1 MSELVGPKGPCPD
14 CGSSDGLGTYDDGH
28 TFCFSCSKNTLF
40 TNGTVLDKGEPK
52 KKHDMI
58 EPQDVEIRF
67 ISHRKLYE
75 ETCKTFGYGFATFK
89 GTIVQ
94 VAPYYDEQKVL
105 VAQKLRW
112 PDKTFTVLGD
122 INKARP
128 FGAQAWPPT
137 GKKIVVT
144 EGEIDALS
152 MSQAQGNNWPVVSI
166 ACGAGGQIKKYFA
179 THRDYFAGY
188 QEVILMFDSDP
199 VGQRAAVEAA
209 EVLALPYGRV
219 LIAELPLKDPNEMLV
234 AGRVEE
240 LVNAMWRAKKYRPG
254 GFVDISEIADKI
266 REGPIHGEPWPWPQL
281 TLSTF
286 GRRPGE
292 IYTLGA
298 GTGIGKTSTWL
309 QVGAEIIRSGRKC
322 GFILHENSPR
332 DGGLRIA
339 SAYAGKP
346 FFAPDGSWTQE
357 QLNDSLNALSGKCL
371 LMDTAGSDWDS
382 TEAMIRYWAQAED
395 CTNIVLDHLSA
406 YSAEEDDDRK
416 LLDKVMSRLS
426 KLTQELQLCVYLIT
440 HLKRPMGASHEEG
453 GRVRLDQFRGSNAI
467 AMWSNF
473 AFGLERD
480 QQAGDK
486 QDQMLS
492 TLRVLKDRNTGRG
505 TGDTIEMRYHPELAR
520 LLEASDL
527 HGFKNLVTATSPAFS
542 GPAAVS
548 KEDY

>member
-1 MSELVGPKGPCPD
+1 MSELVGPKTQCPD

-28 TFCFSCSKNTLF
+28 TFCFSCTKNTPSP
-40 TNGTVLDKGEPK
+40 NGDTAEKAPSGDK

-58 EPQDVEIRF
+58 PPPEVEVR
-67 ISHRKLYE
+67 HLDKRKLYE
-75 ETCKTFGYGFATFK
+75 ETCRKFGYGVATYK

-94 VAPYYDEQKVL
+94 VAPYYDASRTL

-112 PDKTFTVLGD
+112 PDKTFTILGD
-122 INKARP
+122 IKKALP

-137 GKKIVVT
+137 GRKIVVT

-179 THRDYFAGY
+179 EQREYFAGY
-188 QEVILMFDSDP
+188 QEIVLMFDNDP

-209 EVLALPYGRV
+209 EALALPYGRV
-219 LIAELPLKDPNEMLV
+219 TIAQLELKDASEMLV
-234 AGRVEE
+234 AGRAED
-240 LVNAMWRAKKYRPG
+240 LLNAMWRAKPYRPG
-254 GFVDISEIADKI
+254 GFVDIGEILDKI
-266 REGPIHGEPWPWPQL
+266 KAGPIAGEPWPWPAL
-281 TLSTF
+281 TVSTF

-298 GTGIGKTSTWL
+298 GTGIGKTSTWI
-309 QVGAEIIRSGRKC
+309 QVAAEIIRAGKKV
-322 GFILHENSPR
+322 GFILWENSDR
-332 DGGLRIA
+332 DAGLRIA

-346 FFAPDGSWTQE
+346 FFAPDGSWTQGE
-357 QLNDSLNALSGKCL
+357 LDGALESLVGKTL
-371 LMDTAGSDWDS
+371 LFDTAGADWDS
-382 TEAMIRYWAQAED
+382 TAAMIRYWAQAED
-395 CTNIVLDHLSA
+395 CTHIVLDHLSA
-406 YSAEEDDDRK
+406 YSAEEEDDRK
-416 LLDKVMSRLS
+416 VLDKVMSQLS
-426 KLTQELQLCVYLIT
+426 KLTQELGLCVYLIT

-473 AFGLERD
+473 AFGMERD

-486 QDQMLS
+486 QDQMVS

-505 TGDTIEMRYHPELAR
+505 TGDTIEMVYHPDKAR
-520 LLEASDL
+520 LLQKDSLEGYRTVVQEAADD
-527 HGFKNLVTATSPAFS
+527 
-542 GPAAVS
+542 
-548 KEDY
+548 EDY